1 MQWFS
6 YSSHGVAVLQYVQEF
21 HSSAA
26 QQFHSSTAPHVQE
39 QEQCIWRNA
48 SHRVARK
55 QLGARLIHFASF
67 HALLDCERLNDDV
80 DGNFIWNYHQGPTST
95 IIWRNIA
102 KIAKLTI
109 LGIPGNLAEIMKFCQ
124 NCEIQPELSNFVRG
138 RIFITNGNTMSTT
151 LPTFMINIMS
161 ASSATSMCIIPV
173 SFARI
178 WLV

>member
-1 MQWFS
+1 MEVVELQSGEMQWFS

-80 DGNFIWNYHQGPTST
+80 DVNFICEAAP
-95 IIWRNIA
+95 
-102 KIAKLTI
+102 I
-109 LGIPGNLAEIMKFCQ
+109 LGIPGNLAEIVKFCQ
-124 NCEIQPELSNFVRG
+124 NCEIQPEL
-138 RIFITNGNTMSTT
+138 
-151 LPTFMINIMS
+151 
-161 ASSATSMCIIPV
+161 
-173 SFARI
+173 
-178 WLV
+178 

>member
-1 MQWFS
+1 MEVVELQSGEMQWFS

-80 DGNFIWNYHQGPTST
+80 DVNFISNTTKGQHQQSYEETLQKL
-95 IIWRNIA
+95 RNC
-102 KIAKLTI
+102 
-109 LGIPGNLAEIMKFCQ
+109 PYFRY
-124 NCEIQPELSNFVRG
+124 SR
-138 RIFITNGNTMSTT
+138 
-151 LPTFMINIMS
+151 
-161 ASSATSMCIIPV
+161 
-173 SFARI
+173 
-178 WLV
+178 